1 MSAATIRNPFLP
13 PESKPDV
20 ARKWLQ
26 RHLHK
31 PAPRSPVELVRPRTA
46 PSTGTAEPHPFPA
59 ALQRPPNPERSR
71 SNPAHQPDP
80 APSRP
85 DSGVTRHVN
94 AWLEANRDPPATPIM
109 QGLPY
114 WRSAA
119 LTDGATASES
129 LQYAVPIIQP
139 HEDPPSA
146 DHSSQH
152 VRDFYRRV
160 RKVQVRMPSLLRTV
174 PQRSATQ
181 KPSSSMPAL
190 HSPHST
196 VGAPSDGCNIV
207 LGQTLE
213 GRENTLLAN
222 LSARVSRG
230 DSMGEGSDAPTYY
243 TGPPPSYRSRAVSI
257 QTTSSFGCVD
267 GLGPVQRS
275 ATQNRSALR
284 KYGMRG
290 KFKELQRKLKAHH
303 K

>member
-1 MSAATIRNPFLP
+1 MSAATIKNPFLP
-13 PESKPDV
+13 PESKPEV

-31 PAPRSPVELVRPRTA
+31 PTPRNPVELERPRTA

-59 ALQRPPNPERSR
+59 ALQRPTNLERSR
-71 SNPAHQPDP
+71 STHAQQPDP

-85 DSGVTRHVN
+85 DSGITRHVN

-114 WRSAA
+114 WRSAT
-119 LTDGATASES
+119 LTDDATASES

-139 HEDPPSA
+139 HEDPPSI
-146 DHSSQH
+146 DHSQH
-152 VRDFYRRV
+152 VRAFYRRV
-160 RKVQVRMPSLLRTV
+160 RKVQVRMPLLLRTV

-181 KPSSSMPAL
+181 KQSSSMPVL
-190 HSPHST
+190 HSPHSA
-196 VGAPSDGCNIV
+196 VGAPSDECNVV
-207 LGQTLE
+207 LGPTLE
-213 GRENTLLAN
+213 GRDNTLSAN

-230 DSMGEGSDAPTYY
+230 DSMGEASDAPTYY
-243 TGPPPSYRSRAVSI
+243 TGPPPSYRSRTVSI

-267 GLGPVQRS
+267 GLGPAQRPI
-275 ATQNRSALR
+275 TQNRSALR

>member
-13 PESKPDV
+13 PESKPEV

-31 PAPRSPVELVRPRTA
+31 PTPHNPVELVRPRTA
-46 PSTGTAEPHPFPA
+46 PSTGTAEPYPFPA
-59 ALQRPPNPERSR
+59 ALQRPANLERSR
-71 SNPAHQPDP
+71 STHTQQPDP
-80 APSRP
+80 ALSRP

-114 WRSAA
+114 WRSAT

-129 LQYAVPIIQP
+129 LQYVVPIIQQ
-139 HEDPPSA
+139 HEDLPSI
-146 DHSSQH
+146 DHSQH
-152 VRDFYRRV
+152 VRAFYRRV
-160 RKVQVRMPSLLRTV
+160 RKVRMPSLLRTV

-190 HSPHST
+190 HSPHSA
-196 VGAPSDGCNIV
+196 VGAPSDGCNVV
-207 LGQTLE
+207 LRQPFE
-213 GRENTLLAN
+213 GRENTLSTN

-230 DSMGEGSDAPTYY
+230 DSMGEASDAPTYY

-267 GLGPVQRS
+267 GLGPAQRPT
-275 ATQNRSALR
+275 TQNRSALR
-284 KYGMRG
+284 KHGMRG

>member
-1 MSAATIRNPFLP
+1 MSAATIKNPFLP
-13 PESKPDV
+13 PESKPEV

-31 PAPRSPVELVRPRTA
+31 PAPCNPAELVRPRTA

-59 ALQRPPNPERSR
+59 ALQRPANLERSR
-71 SNPAHQPDP
+71 STHAQQPDS

-85 DSGVTRHVN
+85 DSGVTRHVS

-114 WRSAA
+114 WRSAT

-139 HEDPPSA
+139 HEDPPSM
-146 DHSSQH
+146 DHSQH
-152 VRDFYRRV
+152 VRAFYRRV

-181 KPSSSMPAL
+181 KQSSSMPVL
-190 HSPHST
+190 HSPHSA
-196 VGAPSDGCNIV
+196 VGAPSDGCNV
-207 LGQTLE
+207 VVGHTPE
-213 GRENTLLAN
+213 GRENTLSAN

-230 DSMGEGSDAPTYY
+230 DSMGEASDAPTYY

-267 GLGPVQRS
+267 GLGPAQRPT
-275 ATQNRSALR
+275 TQNRSALR